1 MKRNPLAARH
11 QIIHAIRWY
20 GDDYTFKRAVTNEF
34 GEPTGQPS
42 TIQVIAGLY
51 RASRKE
57 FIEVIGNDNATLKVK
72 NNRGILCRFDET
84 IKVKQGD
91 LVIIADHWTFKVTAV
106 EPVLIGNVVIAQD
119 ISIEEVVQE
128 V

>member
-11 QIIHAIRWY
+11 QITHAIRWY

-42 TIQVIAGLY
+42 TIQAIAGLY

-91 LVIIADHWTFKVTAV
+91 LVIIADRQTFKVTAV
-106 EPVLIGNVVIAQD
+106 EPVLIGNVIIAQD